1 MAVIFDCSSNIAMFR
16 KPYTTTSS
24 VSFVFPPPTA
34 VAGIIGA
41 ILGIDNGSDAEGL
54 NAAYWPELSGTSVA
68 VKICAPVKWFRGTLN
83 FWNVK
88 NPQKSPHIQVKHQ
101 FLLEPKY
108 RIYVRGPLEERL
120 QDQLSCGD
128 FIYTP
133 YLGVAY
139 AISDIC
145 YLGSCEAEPIKGG
158 VAEIDT
164 IVPLNGGISI
174 DFVSSQKIYKEIVP
188 FAFDE
193 KRAVRRTLPVLY
205 SDSVSKI
212 VLKEMCGLVVTRCM
226 DEVVAWFP
234 EW

>member
-34 VAGIIGA
+34 VAGIISA
-41 ILGIDNGSDAEGL
+41 ILGIDNESHVDGGS
-54 NAAYWPELSGTSVA
+54 AAYWPELKGTSVA
-68 VKICAPVKWFRGTLN
+68 VKLCNPVKWFRGTLN

-108 RIYVRGPLEERL
+108 RIYVRGSLEERL
-120 QDQLSCGD
+120 RERLCRGD

-133 YLGVAY
+133 CLGVAY
-139 AISDIC
+139 AIADIC
-145 YLGSCEAEPIKGG
+145 YHGSCDAEPVKGSSE
-158 VAEIDT
+158 AIDT
-164 IVPLNGGISI
+164 IVPLSEGISI
-174 DFVSSQKIYKEIVP
+174 DFVASQKIYKEIVP
-188 FAFDE
+188 FTFNE
-193 KRAVRRTLPVLY
+193 KRALQQTQTVLY

-212 VLKEMCGLVVTRCM
+212 VLKEMGGLDVTRCV
-226 DEVVAWFP
+226 DEIVAWFP

>member
-1 MAVIFDCSSNIAMFR
+1 MAVVFDCSSNIAMFR

-34 VAGIIGA
+34 AAGIICA
-41 ILGIDNGSDAEGL
+41 ILGIDNESHKDGGS
-54 NAAYWPELSGTSVA
+54 AAYWPELSGSSVA
-68 VKICAPVKWFRGTLN
+68 IKICAPVKWFRGTLN

-108 RIYVRGPLEERL
+108 RIYVKGPLEERL
-120 QDQLSCGD
+120 WERLSRGD

-139 AISDIC
+139 AISDIR
-145 YLGSCEAEPIKGG
+145 YRGSGESVPVANGEA
-158 VAEIDT
+158 AIDT
-164 IVPLNGGISI
+164 IVPLSEGISI
-174 DFVSSQKIYKEIVP
+174 DFVASQKIYKEIVP
-188 FAFDE
+188 FVFDE
-193 KRAVRRTLPVLY
+193 KRALRQTLPVLY

-212 VLKEMCGLVVTRCM
+212 VLKEMGGLDVTRCM

>member
-24 VSFVFPPPTA
+24 SSFVFPPPTA
-34 VAGIIGA
+34 IAGIISA
-41 ILGIDNGSDAEGL
+41 ILGIDNESHVDGGS
-54 NAAYWPELSGTSVA
+54 AAYWPELSGTSVA
-68 VKICAPVKWFRGTLN
+68 VKICNPVKWFRGTLN

-108 RIYVRGPLEERL
+108 RIYVRGPLEGKLLERL
-120 QDQLSCGD
+120 SNGD

-139 AISDIC
+139 AIADID
-145 YLGSCEAEPIKGG
+145 YQGSCDASPVEDDVET
-158 VAEIDT
+158 IDT
-164 IVPLNGGISI
+164 IVPLSDGLAI
-174 DFVSSQKIYKEIVP
+174 DFVASKKIYKEIVP
-188 FAFDE
+188 FAFNE
-193 KRAVRRTLPVLY
+193 KRALQRTMPVLY
-205 SDSVSKI
+205 SDSVGKI
-212 VLKEMCGLVVTRCM
+212 VLKEMGGLDVTRCM
-226 DEVVAWFP
+226 GEVVAWFP

>member
-1 MAVIFDCSSNIAMFR
+1 MAVIFDCSSDIAMFR

-24 VSFVFPPPTA
+24 ISFVFPPPTA
-34 VAGIIGA
+34 VAGIIGS
-41 ILGIDNGSDAEGL
+41 ILGIDNESHVDGC
-54 NAAYWPELSGTSVA
+54 NAAYWSELSGTSVA

-101 FLLEPKY
+101 FLLEPRY
-108 RIYVRGPLEERL
+108 RIYVKGSLEERL
-120 QDQLSCGD
+120 RERLSCGD

-139 AISDIC
+139 AISDI
-145 YLGSCEAEPIKGG
+145 YYRGSCEAMPVSRGG
-158 VAEIDT
+158 EAVDT
-164 IVPLNGGISI
+164 IVPLNGDISI
-174 DFVSSQKIYKEIVP
+174 DFLASQKIYKEIVP
-188 FAFDE
+188 FSFNE
-193 KRAVRRTLPVLY
+193 KRALRQTLPVLY
-205 SDSVSKI
+205 SDSVNKI
-212 VLKEMCGLVVTRCM
+212 VLKEMDGLDVTRCM